1 MKMSIE
7 FKIWNHS
14 DGNLDIETTNGSKL
28 LVILTKNLM
37 KYSLRAKRL
46 VKILILRIKFFDLEI
61 LIILVI

>member
-7 FKIWNHS
+7 VKIWNNS
-14 DGNLDIETTNGSKL
+14 EGNLDIETTNGSKL

-37 KYSLRAKRL
+37 KYSLRTKHL